1 MTSSEFQMQITRTLE
16 SLPSEVTNTRLS
28 EDDRKLGGALIHLN
42 TNLYPALENAQTL
55 LEILRMEHGYEKL
68 RVGMLWN
75 MAMSQTSPA
84 EMRAI
89 VELMDYYL
97 RMAVASA

>member
-16 SLPSEVTNTRLS
+16 SLPSEVTDTRLS
-28 EDDRKLGGALIHLN
+28 EDDRKLEALIHLN

-55 LEILRMEHGYEKL
+55 LEILRMKHGYEKL
-68 RVGMLWN
+68 RIGMLWN

-84 EMRAI
+84 EMEAI

-97 RMAVASA
+97 RKAVASA